1 MLTIGK
7 YMFAKEV
14 MNSKSIA
21 KVVIIV
27 CAIFFASTNIYAQD
41 YQNYQISEL
50 ELELCDHCSL
60 AGLGLKQI
68 NRRRLPPS
76 LRSI

>member
-1 MLTIGK
+1 MKDGLISE
-7 YMFAKEV
+7 AV
-14 MNSKSIA
+14 
-21 KVVIIV
+21 
-27 CAIFFASTNIYAQD
+27 QD

-68 NRRRLPPS
+68 NRRRLRPS